1 MREIKFRIWDNLE
14 KAYLNEEDVAID
26 EDLMARIK
34 FVVDNLSF
42 KIGDLTL
49 MYEHKQVDPDDF
61 RKEASCIKSDFV
73 ESIMDLIR
81 EHEESL
87 EEK

>member
-1 MREIKFRIWDNLE
+1 MT
-14 KAYLNEEDVAID
+14 D
-26 EDLMARIK
+26 EDLRTRIR

-42 KIGDLTL
+42 RIGDLTL
-49 MYEHKQVDPDDF
+49 MYEHKQVDSDDF
-61 RKEASCIKSDFV
+61 YKEVSCIKSDFV

-81 EHEESL
+81 EYEESL

>member
-1 MREIKFRIWDNLE
+1 MT
-14 KAYLNEEDVAID
+14 D
-26 EDLMARIK
+26 EDLTALIK
-34 FVVDNLSF
+34 HIVDNLSF

-61 RKEASCIKSDFV
+61 CKEASCIKSDSV

-81 EHEESL
+81 EYKEEN
-87 EEK
+87 

>member
-1 MREIKFRIWDNLE
+1 MT
-14 KAYLNEEDVAID
+14 D

-34 FVVDNLSF
+34 YIVDNLSF

-49 MYEHKQVDPDDF
+49 MHEHRQVDPDDF
-61 RKEASCIKSDFV
+61 YKEASYIKSDFV
-73 ESIMDLIR
+73 ESIMDLVR
-81 EHEESL
+81 EHEDLL

>member
-1 MREIKFRIWDNLE
+1 MT
-14 KAYLNEEDVAID
+14 D
-26 EDLMARIK
+26 EDLTALIK
-34 FVVDNLSF
+34 HIVDNLSF

-61 RKEASCIKSDFV
+61 YEEASCIKSDSV

-81 EHEESL
+81 EYKEEN
-87 EEK
+87 

>member
-1 MREIKFRIWDNLE
+1 MT
-14 KAYLNEEDVAID
+14 D

-42 KIGDLTL
+42 RIGDLTL

-61 RKEASCIKSDFV
+61 YKEASYIKSDSV
-73 ESIMDLIR
+73 ESIMDLIS
-81 EHEESL
+81 EYEESL
-87 EEK
+87 EKK

>member
-1 MREIKFRIWDNLE
+1 MTDEELMTLIKHI
-14 KAYLNEEDVAID
+14 
-26 EDLMARIK
+26 
-34 FVVDNLSF
+34 VDNLSF

-61 RKEASCIKSDFV
+61 YKEASCIKSDSV

-81 EHEESL
+81 EYKEEI
-87 EEK
+87 K

>member
-1 MREIKFRIWDNLE
+1 MT
-14 KAYLNEEDVAID
+14 D

-34 FVVDNLSF
+34 FIVDNLSF

-61 RKEASCIKSDFV
+61 YKEASCIKSDSV
-73 ESIMDLIR
+73 ESIMDLVK
-81 EHEESL
+81 EHDQLL